1 MLGPIR
7 IWEKV
12 GSNKKTKGIVI
23 AIVAGIMMSFFF
35 RFIASS
41 MDLQNFEC
49 PEVGKMTPYTAMVIF
64 FYWYFHQ

>member
-1 MLGPIR
+1 M
-7 IWEKV
+7 
-12 GSNKKTKGIVI
+12 I

-41 MDLQNFEC
+41 MDVQNFEC

-64 FYWYFHQ
+64 LLVFSPVISFSIQSQ